1 MTLAVRY
8 FWLGLRRGQF
18 RWLWLAILL
27 ASLSVTFIEQLAQTV
42 KASMLAN
49 SAQLLGADAVA
60 ALAIG
65 PASAPPR
72 SSVGARTRLTWM
84 GRPSGSLSPG

>member
-1 MTLAVRY
+1 MTLAARY

-49 SAQLLGADAVA
+49 SAQLLGADAVIKSSRPIELNESQL
-60 ALAIG
+60 ALTAG
-65 PASAPPR
+65 
-72 SSVGARTRLTWM
+72 
-84 GRPSGSLSPG
+84 